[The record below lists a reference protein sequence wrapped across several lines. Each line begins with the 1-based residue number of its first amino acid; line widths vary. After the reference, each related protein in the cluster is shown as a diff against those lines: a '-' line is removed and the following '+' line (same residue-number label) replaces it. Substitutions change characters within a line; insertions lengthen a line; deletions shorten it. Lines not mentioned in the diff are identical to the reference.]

1 MAFNTARTRMEAVGK
16 AGATLEQIRTV
27 YRTAKALSVK
37 LALYQAGSDATFN
50 AAFNAVFD
58 VAGDRAAIADM
69 IGDLNTLIADWE
81 GTHSDVITE

>member
-1 MAFNTARTRMEAVGK
+1 
-16 AGATLEQIRTV
+16 V
-27 YRTAKALSVK
+27 YRTAKALSAK
-37 LALYQAGSDATFN
+37 LALYQANTDPTFN

-81 GTHSDVITE
+81 STHGDVITE